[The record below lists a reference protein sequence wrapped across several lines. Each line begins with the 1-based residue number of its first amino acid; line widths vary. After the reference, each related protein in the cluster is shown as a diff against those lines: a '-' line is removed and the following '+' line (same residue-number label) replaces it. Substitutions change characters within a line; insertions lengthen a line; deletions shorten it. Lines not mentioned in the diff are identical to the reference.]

1 MRLVLIG
8 PPGAGKGT
16 QCKRLADKYELTHLS
31 SGDIFR
37 GQMAAKTELGNTAKK
52 YIDEGQLVPDPIVIS
67 MMTDAVKNEQN
78 CILDGF
84 PRTVNQAQALDEAL
98 EKLNCD
104 LDAVVELI
112 VADEEVA
119 SRLTKRRVCL
129 NCGATYHLEYS
140 KPKVDGI
147 CDSCGRELIQ
157 RDDDTEE
164 VILSR
169 LATYHKQTEPIIDYY
184 KNSGKKLI
192 SIDAAG
198 SIDEITKELTSAID
212 NI

>member
-84 PRTVNQAQALDEAL
+84 PRTVNQAKALDEAL

-164 VILSR
+164 VIFSR